1 MHVGKLYQEE
11 IDFVALR
18 GNEKIY
24 IQVSDSIMKN
34 NLFYFQWY
42 KILFLTMLID
52 PIFVIY
58 AYSEGLSANQ
68 IFMLTS
74 IEAVLIMLLEVP
86 TGVIS
91 DLFGYRISMVLSV
104 FCFIVSNIILIIFP
118 TFAGFLLCEI
128 FMALYKVFASGADE
142 TYLYLILDNK
152 DDYTKVAGKHNLYTG
167 VANGC
172 SIRKCQGI

>member
-1 MHVGKLYQEE
+1 
-11 IDFVALR
+11 
-18 GNEKIY
+18 
-24 IQVSDSIMKN
+24 MKN

-68 IFMLTS
+68 IFILTS

-91 DLFGYRISMVLSV
+91 DLFGYKISMVLSV
-104 FCFIVSNIILIIFP
+104 CC
-118 TFAGFLLCEI
+118 GW
-128 FMALYKVFASGADE
+128 
-142 TYLYLILDNK
+142 
-152 DDYTKVAGKHNLYTG
+152 NL
-167 VANGC
+167 
-172 SIRKCQGI
+172 IRKLLQRETEGKSCGYV